1 MYLVYGALS
10 PCTLVR
16 AGERLAASFMNLKGH
31 CTQIHSTTSELRV
44 VDPETANGNERF
56 RKKRVTPGD
65 RMYRMYRAV
74 FPTLNQLFVF
84 HV

>member
-56 RKKRVTPGD
+56 RKNVLPQVTGCTGCTELCSQP
-65 RMYRMYRAV
+65 
-74 FPTLNQLFVF
+74 
-84 HV
+84 